1 MFGDKEQVKKQKNR
15 LRYDD
20 YDEEVTTPQKT
31 KQYREAKLTR
41 RKGRYMPLD
50 DDHKMMRLLKHTGRV
65 RDLLKAAD

>member
-1 MFGDKEQVKKQKNR
+1 MFGDKEHLKKHKEH

-20 YDEEVTTPQKT
+20 YEEDEFTPRKT
-31 KQYREAKLTR
+31 KQYREDKLSR